1 MTKESIYPTDK
12 DTIAAYAFANCI
24 MILRNAISMPDSY
37 IEKAY
42 GSDEGMLAVAEKY
55 YDFGIKV
62 LNTMPPLKIKDITIT
77 TTSPIREKDDDE

>member
-1 MTKESIYPTDK
+1 MTKECIYPIDK
-12 DTIAAYAFANCI
+12 DAIAAYAFANCI

-62 LNTMPPLKIKDITIT
+62 LNTMPPLKVKDITV
-77 TTSPIREKDDDE
+77 TSPIRERDDEE

>member
-62 LNTMPPLKIKDITIT
+62 LNTMPPLKVKDITV
-77 TTSPIREKDDDE
+77 TSSIRERDDEE